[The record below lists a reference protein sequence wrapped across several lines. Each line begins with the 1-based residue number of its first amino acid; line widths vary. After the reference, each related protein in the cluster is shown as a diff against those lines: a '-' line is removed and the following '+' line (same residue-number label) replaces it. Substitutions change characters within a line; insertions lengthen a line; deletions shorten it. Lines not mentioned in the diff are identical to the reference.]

1 MNPPWPEP
9 WSTAA
14 MLIQARRHVSPKRLV
29 APGPDEAQ
37 LQALFALAAAA
48 PDHGELTPWRFI
60 VVPAGE
66 RHRLGEAFGQ
76 ALLDRDAAATAQE
89 VQEARDKA
97 ERAPLVMLAV
107 ARLGDDAPEI
117 PAAER
122 LVSLGCAIQNM
133 LLGAQA
139 LGFGA
144 GLTSGRAMGSPRLV
158 ELFALEA
165 GETPVCC
172 INIGTVAKAS
182 KARRARPAP
191 EAFTRVLGRSG

>member
-1 MNPPWPEP
+1 MSEPWPEP
-9 WSTAA
+9 WAVASA
-14 MLIQARRHVSPKRLV
+14 LIQSRRHVSPKRLV

-37 LQALFALAAAA
+37 LQALLTLAAAA

-60 VVPAGE
+60 VVPVAE

-76 ALLDRDAAATAQE
+76 ALVDRDSAAAPHE

-107 ARLGDDAPEI
+107 ARLGSDAPEI
-117 PAAER
+117 PHAER
-122 LVSLGCAIQNM
+122 LVSLGAAIQNI

-144 GLTSGRAMGSPRLV
+144 GLTSGRAMGSPRLA
-158 ELFALEA
+158 ELFALQP

-172 INIGTVAKAS
+172 VNIGTVTKAS

-191 EAFTRVLGRSG
+191 EAFTRVL

>member
-1 MNPPWPEP
+1 MSSPDRSAWPEP
-9 WSTAA
+9 WPTTEL
-14 MLIQARRHVSPKRLV
+14 LITSRRHVSPKRLV
-29 APGPDEAQ
+29 EPGPDAQQ
-37 LQALFALAAAA
+37 LQALLTLAATA

-60 VVPAGE
+60 VIPRE
-66 RHRLGEAFGQ
+66 RRSLLGTVFGQ

-107 ARLGDDAPEI
+107 ARLGADAPEI
-117 PAAER
+117 PPAER
-122 LVSLGCAIQNM
+122 LVSLGCAIQNL

-144 GLTSGRAMGSPRLV
+144 GLTSGRAMGSPRLA

-172 INIGTVAKAS
+172 VNIGSVAKAA
-182 KARRARPAP
+182 KARRARPEP
-191 EAFTRVLGRSG
+191 GTFTRSL